1 MREQSPRRTSAWP
14 VYIALG
20 LLGVFGIIFLIEF
33 VNLSR
38 GDGGADTLTADTYLD
53 IVTSLLAD
61 ANPANGPILVQ
72 QHGCAACHGGNNAG
86 RLAPGYEG
94 LAERAGER
102 RPPLTS
108 AAYIY
113 ESIIYPGAYTV
124 EGYQNNMPRLYES
137 QIPHDELGDIIAYLL
152 SGNAE

>member
-1 MREQSPRRTSAWP
+1 MLEQPTGRTSAWP

-20 LLGVFGIIFLIEF
+20 LLGLFGIIFLIEF
-33 VNLSR
+33 ANMSR
-38 GDGGADTLTADTYLD
+38 GDGGAATLTADTYME
-53 IVTSLLAD
+53 IVTPLLIDAD
-61 ANPANGPILVQ
+61 PANGPALVQ
-72 QHGCAACHGGNNAG
+72 QHGCTACHGGNNAG

-94 LAERAGER
+94 LAERASER
-102 RPPLTS
+102 RPPLTG
-108 AAYIY
+108 AAYVY

-152 SGNAE
+152 SGDAE